1 MRLITSGI
9 VLKTVKLSDSDV
21 LITLFSD
28 RHGKITAVAKG
39 ARNAKSKLNASSQL
53 FVYGEYSLSMGSK
66 WNYVNSVEVHDSFY
80 GIREDLVKLSY
91 ASYFMELT
99 SFILPENT
107 ANLKLFSVLR
117 NALECLKD
125 DKCSGNLLK
134 VIYEIKCLDILGYRP
149 ETTSCIECG
158 TDTELY
164 FMSIEDGGVL
174 CERCATNMNKGLKIG
189 KKLSRLM
196 TLLINEDTMKLCHL
210 EINDF
215 YTEKM
220 DILLNNY
227 LKHHVGIKRFKSI
240 EFLNTLNFLKE

>member
-1 MRLITSGI
+1 MRLVTSGI

-21 LITLFSD
+21 LITIFSD
-28 RHGKITAVAKG
+28 KHGKITAVAKG
-39 ARNAKSKLNASSQL
+39 ARNAKSKLNSAAQL

-66 WNYVNSVEVHDSFY
+66 WNYVNSVDVYDSY
-80 GIREDLVKLSY
+80 YVIREDLESLTY

-99 SFILPENT
+99 SFVLPEDT
-107 ANLKLFSVLR
+107 ANLKLFSILK

-125 DKCSGNLLK
+125 QKCSGRFLK
-134 VIYEIKCLDILGYRP
+134 VIYELKCLDLLGYRP
-149 ETTSCIECG
+149 ETTRCIECG
-158 TDTELY
+158 TTEELY
-164 FMSIEDGGVL
+164 YMSIEEGGVL
-174 CERCATNMNKGLKIG
+174 CQACALNMKKGLKIG

-196 TLLINEDTMKLCHL
+196 TLILNEDTIKLSQL

-215 YTEKM
+215 YIEKM

-240 EFLNTLNFLKE
+240 EFLDTLNILKE